1 MSETEPLPGW
11 QAGTSTVPGAPP
23 PSAASAAAWRSLWA
37 GCRIA
42 LLGRPKLEGLPF
54 GPGVFWLALA
64 ANVLLASLWAWLA
77 SAPPREFKVWGL
89 EQECFGFL
97 PILLSAWLVSRA
109 TARPELLW
117 RFAVLLGSSW
127 LVTDAAASL
136 FYDHLLPYFGHDDDA
151 GYWLVYGLLQLWSFA
166 VLWHL
171 LTRLQALRRWSGR
184 ALAALLIS
192 GGFML
197 IFHYVSYL
205 PMWEQ
210 KEQEQAQQDQPLIAE
225 DVFGSQD
232 QLLDQALDA
241 VEPSRPGQPSLYFV
255 AYAPDGEQDV
265 FMKEARYGTELF
277 QRRFGAAGRTLTL
290 VNNRQTVDELPL
302 ASLSNLDYAL
312 RALGKKMDPQQ
323 DILFLYLTSH
333 GSRDAELAT
342 SLSDFSFED
351 FTAQRLAQVLRE
363 SGIRWKVIVVS
374 ACYSGSFLGS
384 LKDPRTLVITAARA
398 DRTSFGCS
406 DDAEFTYFGRAYLK
420 EALNQTTSF
429 TEAFKLAQ
437 SLVNTWETRD
447 NETHSEPQI
456 AVGGLIGAKLEQWR
470 AMLQEGPPQAG
481 AAGLQP

>member
-1 MSETEPLPGW
+1 MSETDPLPGW
-11 QAGTSTVPGAPP
+11 PPGP
-23 PSAASAAAWRSLWA
+23 PSAAGALPPPLPPFAPAGGPWRGLWA

-42 LLGRPKLEGLPF
+42 LLGRPALDGLAL
-54 GPGVFWLALA
+54 GPGTFWLALA
-64 ANVLLASLWAWLA
+64 VNVLLSSLWAWLA
-77 SAPPREFKVWGL
+77 SQPPREFKVWGL
-89 EQECFGFL
+89 EQECFAFL
-97 PILLSAWLVSRA
+97 PLLLCAWLVARA
-109 TARPELLW
+109 AARPELLW
-117 RFAVLLGSSW
+117 RFAVLLGGSW

-151 GYWLVYGLLQLWSFA
+151 GYWVVYGLLQLWNFA

-171 LTRLQALRRWSGR
+171 LTRLQALRGWARR
-184 ALAALLIS
+184 ALAALLI
-192 GGFML
+192 GGAFAL
-197 IFHYVSYL
+197 IAHYLPYL

-210 KEQEQAQQDQPLIAE
+210 KETEQAQQDQPLIAE

-241 VEPSRPGQPSLYFV
+241 IEPSRPGHPSLYFI

-277 QRRFGAAGRTLTL
+277 RSRFGAAGRTLTL

-302 ASLSNLDYAL
+302 ATVSNLDYAL
-312 RALGKKMDPQQ
+312 RSISRKMDPQQ

-351 FTAQRLAQVLRE
+351 FTAERLAQVLRD
-363 SGIRWKVIVVS
+363 SGIRWKVVVVS

-384 LKDPRTLVITAARA
+384 LKDAHTLVITAARA

-406 DDAEFTYFGRAYLK
+406 DDAEFTYFGRAYLQQ
-420 EALNQTTSF
+420 ALNQTTSF
-429 TEAFKLAQ
+429 TEAFKLAR

-456 AVGGLIGAKLEQWR
+456 AAGALIGPKLEQWQ
-470 AMLQEGPPQAG
+470 ATLAEGSAH
-481 AAGLQP
+481 